1 MIHTVLL
8 SSGGIRVISHV
19 GALCALDAAGLLT
32 HVKRWCGVSGGALL
46 ATCFALGYSMAEARD
61 ICERFDFSLLQEL
74 CEDGPLQFLET
85 FSIDAGYKLQR
96 FLEALFHVRGFSDKI
111 SFADLSRSGAPA
123 LRIWATNLDAG
134 RLETF
139 DSEQTPDI
147 SILMALRA
155 SMSIPLYYPPVEHPV
170 SGQYY
175 IDGAVFHPCPVYMI
189 PVDEQAGL
197 LAVWVFTHIKE
208 EIARTPEAYV
218 IRVLRLFYES
228 RNKDNVS
235 LFKDMV
241 LPIHT
246 DAANEIDFGL
256 SADQKR
262 ELFAAGQEAAATFIA
277 ARAKSSIP
285 KRRASI

>member
-1 MIHTVLL
+1 MIHTVLM

-19 GALCALDAAGLLT
+19 GALCALDSAGLLT

-46 ATCFALGYSMAEARD
+46 ATCFALGYSLAEARD
-61 ICERFDFSLLQEL
+61 ICERFDFSLLQEI
-74 CEDGPLQFLET
+74 CEDGPLQFLDT

-111 SFADLSRSGAPA
+111 SFADLARSGAPG

-155 SMSIPLYYPPVEHPV
+155 SMSIPLYYPPVEHPQT
-170 SGQYY
+170 GHYY

-189 PVDEQAGL
+189 PPEEQAGL

-208 EIARTPEAYV
+208 EAPRTPEAYIV
-218 IRVLRLFYES
+218 RVLRLFYES

-246 DAANEIDFGL
+246 DAAHEIEFAL
-256 SADQKR
+256 TADQKR
-262 ELFAAGQEAAATFIA
+262 ELFAAGQRAAEGFIS
-277 ARAKSSIP
+277 ARSQSHKRR
-285 KRRASI
+285 RRASI